1 MSASTNLY
9 GDVATVISNGPN
21 AATKT
26 KNANPNGPIIDYV
39 GVLNSLF
46 LDLEYLKVL
55 SGTILAATDSTD
67 TTNITNLTAVNHALY
82 GGGSPSG
89 TLLTTVATV
98 ITAGPNAATLTKA
111 ANANGPIIDYVGN
124 LNGLNLGL
132 KECLVRIKTL
142 MASTDSTDTTNLGL
156 LTNIQTALS

>member
-1 MSASTNLY
+1 MSASTNLS
-9 GDVATVISNGPN
+9 GDVTTVISNGPN

-26 KNANPNGPIIDYV
+26 KNANPNGPIIDYT
-39 GVLNSLF
+39 GVLNSMF

-67 TTNITNLTAVNHALY
+67 SSNVTALTAVNHALY

-89 TLLTTVATV
+89 TLLTGVQGV

-111 ANANGPIIDYVGN
+111 ANPNGPIMDYIGN
-124 LNGLNLGL
+124 VNGLYLGL
-132 KECLVRIKTL
+132 KECLVRVKTL
-142 MASTDSTDTTNLGL
+142 IASTDSTDTTNLGL
-156 LTNIQTALS
+156 LQGLQTALS